1 MNLRYEI
8 LKACAANPGAPV
20 DEIAD
25 AIKHDRKKTG
35 WAVRD
40 CAKEGLLSKRLDDVT
55 GQLGYTLTAAGK
67 KRLAEGPASKQGS
80 NMRRGDSEGGDHEL
94 AHALNIQIQGEREE
108 GEKPWRRTVQLGRV
122 YSATLDE
129 KKVAVD
135 MQIYNKWERML
146 ASLYFGNATLLIDC
160 DADDF
165 SYGLYD

>member
-55 GQLGYTLTAAGK
+55 GQLG
-67 KRLAEGPASKQGS
+67 
-80 NMRRGDSEGGDHEL
+80 
-94 AHALNIQIQGEREE
+94 
-108 GEKPWRRTVQLGRV
+108 RV

-135 MQIYNKWERML
+135 MQIYSKWERML